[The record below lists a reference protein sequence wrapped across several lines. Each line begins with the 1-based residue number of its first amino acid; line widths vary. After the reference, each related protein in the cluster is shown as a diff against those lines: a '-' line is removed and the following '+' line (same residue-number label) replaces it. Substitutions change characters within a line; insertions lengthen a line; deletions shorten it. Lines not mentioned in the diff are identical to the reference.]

1 MSNSLLAAA
10 LSAIT
15 NRSVIT
21 YDDYSKGGHDGCSQL
36 DQKALHQS
44 HLVGGRVPTSNEEE
58 RIRIFIMGINGRNIG
73 VEVWPSD
80 EIRQLK
86 ENIKGELG
94 IEPNQQRLIF
104 AVVRLGGGGDSS
116 GGDGTHDDK
125 GKTFMRGN
133 VEYKRPCGW
142 KRIAINVLNKYGDN
156 IWLGVD
162 RKSST
167 SSATNEW
174 PVSYH
179 GTARD
184 NCKLISQVGYDL
196 AKCKRFLF
204 GNGIY
209 STPDIDIAYQFATRF
224 THDGDN
230 YKVVFQ
236 NRVNPNSLVEV
247 SKEETGSGEFWI
259 SPKNDD
265 LRPYGICIKK
275 EN

>member
-1 MSNSLLAAA
+1 M
-10 LSAIT
+10 
-15 NRSVIT
+15 
-21 YDDYSKGGHDGCSQL
+21 
-36 DQKALHQS
+36 
-44 HLVGGRVPTSNEEE
+44 
-58 RIRIFIMGINGRNIG
+58 
-73 VEVWPSD
+73 
-80 EIRQLK
+80 
-86 ENIKGELG
+86 
-94 IEPNQQRLIF
+94 
-104 AVVRLGGGGDSS
+104 
-116 GGDGTHDDK
+116 
-125 GKTFMRGN
+125 
-133 VEYKRPCGW
+133 
-142 KRIAINVLNKYGDN
+142 
-156 IWLGVD
+156 
-162 RKSST
+162 
-167 SSATNEW
+167 
-174 PVSYH
+174 
-179 GTARD
+179 
-184 NCKLISQVGYDL
+184 